1 MRFSSAI
8 KLLAFLFLTSLCIQS
23 AAQDKGNPHK
33 TIMLIL
39 GSANKK
45 TLEERVKLGLELYD
59 SPVSFDYI
67 IVSGGCGAH
76 GSAICEA
83 SEMAALLKEGGVPP
97 AKIYKEERSK
107 STVQNYC
114 YSRALKKEDGTRLIN
129 PDDTLY
135 VVSNHWHAI
144 PVAAR
149 FTTYDS
155 VHAFYYIKGGS
166 CRRRPI
172 KWITPVFIIR
182 GIFAPERRLKY
193 QAYSD
198 DRSL

>member
-1 MRFSSAI
+1 MKNVICPLIIHLVVTRVVMV
-8 KLLAFLFLTSLCIQS
+8 LLFTGLCFGA
-23 AAQDKGNPHK
+23 AAQNGNTGPAGNSDHK

-45 TLEERVKLGLELYD
+45 TLEERVKLGYKLYA

-83 SEMAALLKEGGVPP
+83 SEMAAFLEEKGVP
-97 AKIYKEERSK
+97 ADKIYKEERSK

-114 YSRALKKEDGTRLIN
+114 YSRQLKKEDGTRLIN
-129 PDDTLY
+129 PNDTLY
-135 VVSNHWHAI
+135 VVSSHWHAI

-149 FTTYDS
+149 FSIYDN
-155 VHAFYYIKGGS
+155 VQAYYYIKGDLL
-166 CRRRPI
+166 P
-172 KWITPVFIIR
+172 KETDKVDYTN
-182 GIFAPERRLKY
+182 IFNTETLCP
-193 QAYSD
+193 
-198 DRSL
+198 

>member
-1 MRFSSAI
+1 MPYSTAFRAI
-8 KLLAFLFLTSLCIQS
+8 ITRTIAGIFLTGLCFQ
-23 AAQDKGNPHK
+23 AFAQHERADPK

-45 TLEERVKLGLELYD
+45 TLEERVKLGCELYG

-76 GSAICEA
+76 GSTICEA
-83 SEMAALLKEGGVPP
+83 SEMAAVLKDKGVP
-97 AKIYKEERSK
+97 ANKIYKEERSK

-114 YSRALKKEDGTRLIN
+114 FSRALKKEDGSRVIN
-129 PDDTLY
+129 PGDTLY

-149 FTTYDS
+149 FTTNDS
-155 VHAFYYIKGGS
+155 VRAYYYI
-166 CRRRPI
+166 
-172 KWITPVFIIR
+172 R
-182 GIFAPERRLKY
+182 GNILPSETDKVDYTNIYNKENLCPC
-193 QAYSD
+193 Q
-198 DRSL
+198 